1 MPALEK
7 EVFGIGL
14 EQRVT
19 GVHNI
24 RHRWVVDEIEV
35 QAKVETEIA
44 RELVPRKAVTN
55 DIADPR
61 YMNAAV
67 DHQVSDSGKRHEED
81 GAAAAGAWL
90 ETLRRAPGQR

>member
-14 EQRVT
+14 QQRVT
-19 GVHNI
+19 GVHNV
-24 RHRWVVDEIEV
+24 RHRRVVDEIEV
-35 QAKVETEIA
+35 QANVETEIA
-44 RELVPRKAVTN
+44 REFVPGKAVAN

-67 DHQVSDSGKRHEED
+67 DHKVSDSSERHEED
-81 GAAAAGAWL
+81 GTATAGAWVESL
-90 ETLRRAPGQR
+90 